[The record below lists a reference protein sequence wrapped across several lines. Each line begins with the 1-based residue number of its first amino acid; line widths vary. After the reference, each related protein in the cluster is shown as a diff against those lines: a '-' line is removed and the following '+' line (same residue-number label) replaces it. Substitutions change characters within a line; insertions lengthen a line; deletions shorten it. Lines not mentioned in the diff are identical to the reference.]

1 MCLFVLGVFEV
12 AAVEAGYA
20 ELAAEVEQIDGARI
34 PSECHNRQAS
44 WFFGQHDGAT
54 HVDAVK
60 DQPDVSGAVLQRTLL
75 AVPM

>member
-12 AAVEAGYA
+12 AAIEAGYA
-20 ELAAEVEQIDGARI
+20 ELVAEVEQIDGARI
-34 PSECHNRQAS
+34 PSEGHNRQAS
-44 WFFGQHDGAT
+44 WCFGQHDSAA